1 MSKPRRRRTKK
12 QAKAPLRLRTFEP
25 TPIADELAAREA
37 ASDLARFVVDSV
49 AGAYSAADAERIIE
63 GFGTAAERPVTL
75 RANTLV
81 ATAEE
86 ISAALDAAGIEH
98 EPVPWYPDAFVLPRA
113 AVSDLWDLDIYRD
126 GKIYLQSLSSMM
138 PPLVLGAQAGEDVL
152 DMCAAPGGK
161 TTQIAALTGGR
172 VHLTACE
179 MSAPRAE
186 KLRANLARQHAKN
199 VQVMQLDAREL
210 DEFFR
215 FDRIL
220 LDAPCTGTGTVRHGD
235 EKSLRGLTP
244 QLLEKCARSQR
255 ALLDRALGAL
265 KPGGTLV
272 YSTCSILAQENG
284 DALAEALEKHEDC
297 EIVPL
302 DGTPAASELRR
313 VAGTDEKP
321 CIERNVLTE
330 AVAAGQ
336 IAAVAGDVA
345 GTLTVPPSR
354 DYEGFY
360 IALVRK
366 LTK

>member
-1 MSKPRRRRTKK
+1 MSKPRRHKQKK
-12 QAKAPLRLRTFEP
+12 QLKAPLKLRTFEP
-25 TPIADELAAREA
+25 TPFADALAARET
-37 ASDLARFVVDSV
+37 ASDLPRFVVDSV
-49 AGAYSAADAERIIE
+49 AGAYAAADAERIIE
-63 GFGTAAERPVTL
+63 GFGAAADRPVTL
-75 RANTLV
+75 RANTL
-81 ATAEE
+81 ATTAEE
-86 ISAALDAAGIEH
+86 IAAALDAAGIEH
-98 EPVPWYPDAFVLPRA
+98 EPVSWYTDAFVLPHA
-113 AVSDLWDLDIYRD
+113 AVADLWDLDIYRE

-172 VHLTACE
+172 THLTACE

-186 KLRANLARQHAKN
+186 KLRANLGRQHAKN

-235 EKSLRGLTP
+235 KKSLRGLTP

-284 DALAEALEKHEDC
+284 DALDEALEKHGDC

-313 VAGTDEKP
+313 VAGTDEEP
-321 CIERNVLTE
+321 RIERNALTE

-336 IAAVAGDVA
+336 IATVAGDLT

-366 LTK
+366 LVK